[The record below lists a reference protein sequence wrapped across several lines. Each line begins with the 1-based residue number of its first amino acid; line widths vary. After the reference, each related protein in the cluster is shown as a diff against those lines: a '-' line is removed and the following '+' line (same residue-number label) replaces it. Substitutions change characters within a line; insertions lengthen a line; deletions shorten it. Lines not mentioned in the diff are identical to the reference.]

1 MAIEEYLRGQ
11 LRGWEIPDGTMSVF
25 LYKRA
30 VLAGTEVGELDER
43 VVDLLT
49 ADMYLWMSMPGKRGT
64 TTDKDGD
71 WSHSETGDESTQG
84 DRAWFRTMAEN
95 LYAKWGEEMPRV
107 TSKITIT
114 GWGMSQGRRRRWP

>member
-1 MAIEEYLRGQ
+1 MAIEDYLRGQ

-43 VVDLLT
+43 IVDLLT

-71 WSHSETGDESTQG
+71 WSHSETGDESTQS